1 MQTYELILTSEPSNS
16 FYCKKACDSLDINI
30 EEKLSH
36 EFKISGDFKNDF
48 DIGLIVGASGSGKTT
63 IAKHIFNKEI
73 KQILNEEIPVIE
85 QFNEKYSYDERAN
98 FLNSIGLSQVTCW
111 IRPPKTLSNGQ
122 KFRAEI
128 ALQIANSD
136 EDIILIDEW
145 TSVVDRTIAKIMS
158 NSVQKFSRKFKRK
171 IVLISCHYDII
182 EWVSPDWL
190 LDCNKQEYFNYRGLP
205 YRRTEKIEF
214 TIKECDKT
222 SWKNFSKYHY
232 LSKKIPGG
240 TNYFY
245 GLFLNEEQI
254 GFQCFSN
261 YVPKVLGKKTI
272 YHFNRTVIHPDYVG
286 IGLGLKLINETSKD
300 MKSKGF
306 RIMGKFSSIPVFKSL
321 SKDKKWKLVKIER
334 LFKKPKMG
342 GNAGRSKTK
351 EDAGFRFQVKTF
363 SFEFIG

>member
-1 MQTYELILTSEPSNS
+1 MQNYELVLFSDSFNG

-30 EEKLSH
+30 DEKLTH
-36 EFKISGDFKNDF
+36 EFRISGDFENNF

-63 IAKHIFNKEI
+63 IAKHIFKKEI
-73 KQILNEEIPVIE
+73 KEILNDEIPVIE

-111 IRPPKTLSNGQ
+111 IRPSKTLSNGQ

-136 EDIILIDEW
+136 ENIILIDEW

-158 NSVQKFSRKFKRK
+158 NSVQKFARKFKKK

-182 EWVSPDWL
+182 DWVSPDWL
-190 LDCNKQEYFNYRGLP
+190 LDCNKQEYFDYRGLP

-214 TIKECDKT
+214 TIRKCDKS

-240 TNYFY
+240 SNYFY

-261 YVPKVLGKKTI
+261 YVPKVVGKKTI

-286 IGLGLKLINETSKD
+286 IGLGLILINKTSEI
-300 MKSKGF
+300 MKNKGYK
-306 RIMGKFSSIPVFKSL
+306 IMGKFSSVPVFKSL
-321 SKDKKWKLVKIER
+321 SKNEKWKILKIER
-334 LFKKPKMG
+334 LFKKPKTGENMG
-342 GNAGRSKTK
+342 RGKT
-351 EDAGFRFQVKTF
+351 ENDSGFRFKVKTF